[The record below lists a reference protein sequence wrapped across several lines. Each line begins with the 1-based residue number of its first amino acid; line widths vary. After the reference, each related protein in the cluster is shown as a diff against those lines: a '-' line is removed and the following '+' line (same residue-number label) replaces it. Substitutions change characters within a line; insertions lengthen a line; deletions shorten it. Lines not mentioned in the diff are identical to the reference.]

1 MVVFDDLALKIG
13 RVPNVEFKVVPLIS
27 FHPCIIPICGYCV
40 QFIYSYHNAADKKNN
55 FRVSMAFSIKL
66 DNFD

>member
-1 MVVFDDLALKIG
+1 MVVFYDLALKIG
-13 RVPNVEFKVVPLIS
+13 RVPNVEFKVVASLFIHIFHQYWDILFNS
-27 FHPCIIPICGYCV
+27 FC
-40 QFIYSYHNAADKKNN
+40 SYHNAADKKNN